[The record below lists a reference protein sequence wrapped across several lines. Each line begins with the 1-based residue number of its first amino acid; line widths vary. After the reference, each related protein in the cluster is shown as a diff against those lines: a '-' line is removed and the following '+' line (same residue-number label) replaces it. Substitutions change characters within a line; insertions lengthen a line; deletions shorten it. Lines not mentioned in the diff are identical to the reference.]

1 LIYRLVGALIRATW
15 AADQEIMMEKRRLG
29 RSDLMVS
36 PLCLGGNVFGWTA
49 DEATSFKLL
58 DAYADAGLNFIDTA
72 DVYSTWAPGNK
83 GGESETIIGKW
94 MKARGNRDKL
104 VIATKVGSEMGPNQK
119 GLSKGYIRTAVE
131 ASLQRLQTD
140 YIDLYQS
147 HRDDSDTPQ
156 QETLEAYGDLI
167 REGKVRA
174 IGASNF
180 TAARLQEALSISAEH
195 GLPRYE
201 SLQPKYN
208 LHDRAEYEV
217 ELEPLCLQE
226 EIGVIPYY
234 GLASGFLTG
243 KYRSEADFGK
253 SVRGGRM
260 AAYLND
266 RGRRILSALDNVSA
280 RHDATPAQVALAWL
294 MVRPGLTAPIASATS
309 VEQMQDIVK
318 ATRLRLPSTD
328 IAELDQASAQD

>member
-1 LIYRLVGALIRATW
+1 MEMT
-15 AADQEIMMEKRRLG
+15 MEKRRLG

-49 DEATSFKLL
+49 DEPTSFKVL
-58 DAYADAGLNFIDTA
+58 DAYVEAGLNFIDTA
-72 DVYSTWAPGNK
+72 DVYSTWVPGHK

-94 MKARGNRDKL
+94 MKARGNRSSL
-104 VIATKVGSEMGPNQK
+104 VIATKVGSEMGPGQK
-119 GLSKGYIRTAVE
+119 GLSKSYIRAAVE

-147 HRDDSDTPQ
+147 HRDDLDTPQ
-156 QETLEAYGDLI
+156 QETLGAYEELI
-167 REGKVRA
+167 RDGKVRA
-174 IGASNF
+174 VGASNF
-180 TAARLQEALSISAEH
+180 TAARLKEALEISAEL

-208 LHDRAEYEV
+208 LSDRAEYEAD
-217 ELEPLCLQE
+217 LEPLCRQE

-260 AAYLND
+260 AAYLDD
-266 RGRRILSALDNVSA
+266 RGKRILAALDAVSA
-280 RHDATPAQVALAWL
+280 RNAATPAQIALAWL
-294 MVRPGLTAPIASATS
+294 MARPGLTAPIASATS
-309 VEQMQDIVK
+309 EEQIRDLVR
-318 ATRLRLPSTD
+318 ATEVRLDPED
-328 IAELDQASAQD
+328 IAQLDQASA

>member
-1 LIYRLVGALIRATW
+1 
-15 AADQEIMMEKRRLG
+15 MMEKRRLG

-58 DAYADAGLNFIDTA
+58 DAYTDAGLNFIDTA
-72 DVYSTWAPGNK
+72 DVYSTWVPGNK

-94 MKARGNRDKL
+94 MKARGNRSKL
-104 VIATKVGSEMGPNQK
+104 VIATKVGSEMGPDRK
-119 GLSKGYIRTAVE
+119 GLSKSYIRAAVE

-147 HRDDSDTPQ
+147 HRDDLDTPQ
-156 QETLEAYGDLI
+156 QETLEAYGELI

-174 IGASNF
+174 VGASNF
-180 TAARLQEALSISAEH
+180 TAARLKEALAISTEH

-208 LHDRAEYEV
+208 LHDRAEYES
-217 ELEPLCLQE
+217 ELEPLCRQE

-280 RHDATPAQVALAWL
+280 RHGATPAQVALAWL
-294 MVRPGLTAPIASATS
+294 MARPGLTSPIASATS

-318 ATRLRLPSTD
+318 ATRLRLPSND
-328 IAELDQASAQD
+328 IAELDQASA

>member
-1 LIYRLVGALIRATW
+1 MEMT
-15 AADQEIMMEKRRLG
+15 MEKRRLG

-49 DEATSFKLL
+49 DEPTSFKVL
-58 DAYADAGLNFIDTA
+58 DAYVEAGLNFIDTA
-72 DVYSTWAPGNK
+72 DVYSTWVPGHE

-94 MKARGNRDKL
+94 MKARGNRSSL
-104 VIATKVGSEMGPNQK
+104 VIATKVGSEMGPGQK
-119 GLSKGYIRTAVE
+119 GLSKSYIRAAVE

-147 HRDDSDTPQ
+147 HRDDLDTPQ
-156 QETLEAYGDLI
+156 QETLGAYEELI
-167 REGKVRA
+167 RDGKVRA
-174 IGASNF
+174 VGASNF
-180 TAARLQEALSISAEH
+180 TAARLKEALEISAEL

-208 LHDRAEYEV
+208 LSDRAEYEAD
-217 ELEPLCLQE
+217 LEPLCRQE

-260 AAYLND
+260 AAYLDD
-266 RGRRILSALDNVSA
+266 RGKRILAALDAVSA
-280 RHDATPAQVALAWL
+280 RNAATPAQIALAWL
-294 MVRPGLTAPIASATS
+294 MARPGLTAPIASATS
-309 VEQMQDIVK
+309 EEQIRDLVR
-318 ATRLRLPSTD
+318 ATEVRLDPED
-328 IAELDQASAQD
+328 IAQLDQASA